1 VNEDDKDMA
10 EKNDY
15 QHELTELLNLLE
27 TVDQQITPQ
36 HIDDRFS
43 ELLKNVEDDSETLD
57 NVVMGEFSQSVSDE
71 IPDEYA
77 DDSHAVESIQ
87 VSDRRNTSLGDLIDF
102 VAVAEHRRAGCDEG
116 VALMKAAYD
125 QAARIEVAPVTTV
138 PQIDGAGK
146 LPAKD
151 TRKRGYFSNR
161 SSSGS
166 AADDFTYSKEG
177 PLSGSRA
184 NNHRREVILTRSIA
198 AVIIAIS
205 CVLGALGGALGVR
218 MSSSQPAS
226 LQTRSTPSSVIS
238 KTTYITFKSGTS
250 EFANPAYAASELT
263 TIADQLHIDRS
274 SQVTLVSIAN
284 PLTSGAYARQLFLK
298 RAEVVRSELIELGAP
313 SGSVQLDYG
322 SGQQQPGW
330 NEDGNSFAGSSIA
343 AILATKS
350 ISQQVIPPS
359 GK

>member
-1 VNEDDKDMA
+1 MNEDDKDMA

-15 QHELTELLNLLE
+15 QHELAELLNLLE

-36 HIDDRFS
+36 HIDHRFS
-43 ELLKNVEDDSETLD
+43 ELLKDVEDDSETLD
-57 NVVMGEFSQSVSDE
+57 NVVTREFSQSVSDE
-71 IPDEYA
+71 IPDEDA

-125 QAARIEVAPVTTV
+125 QARIEVAPITTV
-138 PQIDGAGK
+138 PQIGGAGK

-151 TRKRGYFSNR
+151 TRKRGYFFNR

-218 MSSSQPAS
+218 LSSSQPAS
-226 LQTRSTPSSVIS
+226 LQTRSAPSSVIS
-238 KTTYITFKSGTS
+238 KTTYITFKSGAS

-263 TIADQLHIDRS
+263 AIADQLHIDRS

-322 SGQQQPGW
+322 SGQQEPGW
-330 NEDGNSFAGSSIA
+330 NQDGNSFAGSSIA

-350 ISQQVIPPS
+350 ISPQIIPPS
-359 GK
+359 GN